1 MKTFIR
7 FTANF
12 IIAFGLIPVLGGI
25 LTIIGWGNFIQSIPL
40 FGSNPNLFASG
51 LSLINAAAGIG
62 LILSGL
68 VFMAFGEGLFIFN
81 ELVDHV
87 RKMEQN
93 KSDTVAFCPQ
103 CGKEINNS

>member
-25 LTIIGWGNFIQSIPL
+25 LTIIGWGNFIHDIPL
-40 FGSNPNLFASG
+40 FSPNPNLLGNALTFV
-51 LSLINAAAGIG
+51 NAATGIG

-68 VFMAFGEGLFIFN
+68 VFMAFGEGLFLLN

-87 RKMEQN
+87 RNIAQH
-93 KSDTVAFCPQ
+93 KSDITVYCPH
-103 CGKEINNS
+103 CGKEIANP